1 MDRRAALRSM
11 GFGFAAAAVGS
22 AWMEEC
28 VGAGLTPTL
37 RVSQDIPGP
46 AEGVVRILYNENP
59 LGCSPR
65 ASAALKEL
73 STSTQYYGFREA
85 RMFIDRLRRY
95 NGLPGLPN
103 ADSLSFQ
110 DSEPTGD
117 YSLMLGVGSSELLK
131 ALAQATMGAGGTVI
145 EPDPSYRAVGSAA
158 MIVNPDCN
166 VKRIPV
172 DAMGNLDLKAMLS
185 AVDDSTRLIVVTN
198 PNNPTGGCVDVK
210 ALTSFVDSVPESVT
224 ILIDEAY
231 IEYAENMDEISAIPL
246 ATSRPNVLVAR
257 TFSKLYGLAGLRLG
271 YGIASNQ
278 LLEKITP
285 YVLGMLGI
293 NSAVI
298 AAASAALQD
307 EADSLSFQDS
317 EPTGDY
323 SLMLGV
329 GSSELLKA
337 LAQATMGAGGT
348 VIEPDPSYRAVG
360 SAAMIVNP
368 DCNVKRIPVDAM
380 GNLDLKAMLSAVDD
394 STRLIVV
401 TNPNNPTGGC
411 VDVKALTSFVDSV
424 PESVTILID
433 EAYIEYAENM
443 DEISAIPLATS
454 RPNVLVARTFSKL
467 YGLAGLRLGYG
478 IASNQLLE
486 KITPYVLGML
496 GINSAVIAAA
506 SAALQDEEHA
516 AKARQLAKNFRSVM
530 QSELPKYGLKVY
542 PGNAP
547 FVWAQAAGDA
557 TVLVKKLAT
566 DGVLISSGERWE
578 RPDCVRISAATESQ
592 TAQLLSSL
600 KRHA

>member
-307 EADSLSFQDS
+307 E
-317 EPTGDY
+317 
-323 SLMLGV
+323 
-329 GSSELLKA
+329 
-337 LAQATMGAGGT
+337 
-348 VIEPDPSYRAVG
+348 
-360 SAAMIVNP
+360 
-368 DCNVKRIPVDAM
+368 
-380 GNLDLKAMLSAVDD
+380 
-394 STRLIVV
+394 
-401 TNPNNPTGGC
+401 
-411 VDVKALTSFVDSV
+411 
-424 PESVTILID
+424 
-433 EAYIEYAENM
+433 
-443 DEISAIPLATS
+443 
-454 RPNVLVARTFSKL
+454 
-467 YGLAGLRLGYG
+467 
-478 IASNQLLE
+478 
-486 KITPYVLGML
+486 
-496 GINSAVIAAA
+496 
-506 SAALQDEEHA
+506 EHA